1 LKRFL
6 LLLLTVAF
14 YCSLFGQNN
23 TLDLQQMSSAQL
35 FQNMVKNTRENPEFS
50 IKYATALLERSLI
63 NKQKDTAALAY
74 IYLGRAHRVNGDEKN
89 AIKFI
94 NKGIAFVKNNNLNQ
108 SYLAQLYLTKGNN
121 LSDLGASKD
130 ALAILFEGLEIAN
143 KNNDEKN
150 GIIINNSISYI
161 YYVSDELEKAKK
173 IQLKI
178 INQLNNIEFLDAD
191 LFSVS
196 YKARIAL
203 SRIYLL
209 QKKLDSALLVN
220 NEGLQRVLT
229 TNDIFTTAGFYDT
242 KGIIELEKGAYNEAL
257 ISFTKSLE
265 FSEKIGNGNTIMPTK
280 FNLATYFY
288 KKGNF
293 NETITLLEDVL
304 KITKRDSLQ
313 YPEIPDVYKLLAKS
327 YTKTNNLI
335 KANENFEAHILSL
348 KLSEKDKNS
357 VTKAIYNKEIKNL
370 NKQKTIQNNK
380 LLIIIVFISLIV
392 FGLLIIIFRSY
403 KIKKK
408 NEVKFQ
414 KLLQKVTSSQ
424 NKKEHVIDTKD
435 VELEATNTSEI
446 SEEIKHQILQGL
458 QLLETQEYFLRS
470 SCNSYNV
477 AKKIKTNT
485 SYLSK
490 VINSHYQKNFNTYIN
505 DLRINYAIIRLKN
518 DSKFR
523 SFSIQSIAEE
533 LGYKSADS
541 FSKYFKLDTGLNPS
555 FYIKQL
561 NALD

>member
-1 LKRFL
+1 MKRFL

-150 GIIINNSISYI
+150 GILINNSISYI

-178 INQLNNIEFLDAD
+178 IKQLNKIEFLDVD
-191 LFSVS
+191 LFSIS

>member
-1 LKRFL
+1 MKRFL

>member
-150 GIIINNSISYI
+150 GILINNSISYI

-178 INQLNNIEFLDAD
+178 IKQLNKIEFLDVD
-191 LFSVS
+191 LFSIS

>member
-1 LKRFL
+1 MKRFL

-178 INQLNNIEFLDAD
+178 IKQLNKIEFLDVD
-191 LFSVS
+191 LFSIS